1 MCIRDRL
8 YNKLGKIIAEDRS
21 LTLDDIMVVA
31 PNIEKYAPLI
41 SFVFTKENNNLPYII
56 NGNLEKPSELFQGII
71 QILQLVESSLDVS
84 CLRSFLSLNL
94 VQKRFSLSE
103 IEVQDFL
110 ILAEKMNVSW
120 GFNVSHRIKILN
132 ASKESSELDESG
144 TWVYFFDRIIYG
156 FCMAVDS
163 RHAGF
168 EGQIDYKFLPSCNLS
183 FTKAPQIGIFYTILK
198 MIYKDICGKDR
209 EEMCL
214 EEWMQLLFHW
224 IDQLLIQEF
233 HTSDEGIK
241 LKRHLCKLYKLPSS
255 CHMHSVSFISFSEFL
270 RSLLQESPRILDR
283 TGKIYFS
290 SLEQGRVYP
299 SKILCILGFHEDN
312 FPRKQQENSLNDLKT
327 QELILLKYATQD
339 RFCFLEILH
348 QASEKLLI
356 FFNAC
361 DSIDGKE
368 RQYSHLISEL
378 FQYLDTA
385 LKIDSQKQCFI
396 DHGIIS
402 DNETENVLLLD
413 YDNRSSYPLDSRFPS
428 TFIGSLR
435 EGCNIINLFRLAKN
449 PIHTYFQVNF
459 GIFWKPEYATPKT
472 HLTVSN
478 LDRFVIKNSLFR
490 YPSRY
495 VLETQQSLG
504 KLPSGLFKLLAFQ
517 TILSEEKKTLKNLL
531 EVERPIF
538 SVCMHPNITNSMH
551 LEDTWFIPSTL
562 ATDLCDFPLHGEIH
576 NVSKSGLLCQGKVDL
591 YNLYREW
598 PRIVFFMSIIQKH
611 CKCLPKVIFLEEKK
625 KWEMPTICWESALRE
640 YINYYKMA
648 AQVISPLHPKWISFF
663 VSDQEEAWCEVIRSS
678 EIDFGDNLRWLKD
691 IVLQTAPLSNFY
703 QKWYEY
709 VHAKLPCLIEMCKH
723 HEKI

>member
-1 MCIRDRL
+1 M
-8 YNKLGKIIAEDRS
+8 
-21 LTLDDIMVVA
+21 
-31 PNIEKYAPLI
+31 
-41 SFVFTKENNNLPYII
+41 
-56 NGNLEKPSELFQGII
+56 
-71 QILQLVESSLDVS
+71 
-84 CLRSFLSLNL
+84 
-94 VQKRFSLSE
+94 
-103 IEVQDFL
+103 
-110 ILAEKMNVSW
+110 
-120 GFNVSHRIKILN
+120 
-132 ASKESSELDESG
+132 
-144 TWVYFFDRIIYG
+144 
-156 FCMAVDS
+156 
-163 RHAGF
+163 
-168 EGQIDYKFLPSCNLS
+168 
-183 FTKAPQIGIFYTILK
+183 
-198 MIYKDICGKDR
+198 
-209 EEMCL
+209 
-214 EEWMQLLFHW
+214 
-224 IDQLLIQEF
+224 
-233 HTSDEGIK
+233 
-241 LKRHLCKLYKLPSS
+241 
-255 CHMHSVSFISFSEFL
+255 
-270 RSLLQESPRILDR
+270 
-283 TGKIYFS
+283 
-290 SLEQGRVYP
+290 
-299 SKILCILGFHEDN
+299 
-312 FPRKQQENSLNDLKT
+312 
-327 QELILLKYATQD
+327 
-339 RFCFLEILH
+339 
-348 QASEKLLI
+348 
-356 FFNAC
+356 
-361 DSIDGKE
+361 
-368 RQYSHLISEL
+368 
-378 FQYLDTA
+378 
-385 LKIDSQKQCFI
+385 
-396 DHGIIS
+396 
-402 DNETENVLLLD
+402 
-413 YDNRSSYPLDSRFPS
+413 
-428 TFIGSLR
+428 
-435 EGCNIINLFRLAKN
+435 
-449 PIHTYFQVNF
+449 NF